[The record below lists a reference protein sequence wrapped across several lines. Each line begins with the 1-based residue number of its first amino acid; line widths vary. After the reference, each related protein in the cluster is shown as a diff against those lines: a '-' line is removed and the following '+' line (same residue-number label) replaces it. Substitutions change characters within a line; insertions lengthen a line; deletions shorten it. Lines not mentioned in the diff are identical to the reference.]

1 MKNLIKIILLSLII
15 VVSILAYM
23 STRPPLSPKD
33 NLKFTQVLN
42 DGSSTNFEVEYSRPY
57 KKNRLIFGMKDDEA
71 LVPFNEYWRT
81 GANYSTDLT
90 SSESFKFGG
99 VEVNKG
105 SYWLYTIPG
114 ENSWQVF
121 LNTESGSFA
130 YFNPN
135 TDKNVA
141 NIEVDSYK
149 LDNVV
154 EQFTINFI
162 EKENNLFLTLHWDQT
177 GISIP
182 IN

>member
-1 MKNLIKIILLSLII
+1 M
-15 VVSILAYM
+15 
-23 STRPPLSPKD
+23 
-33 NLKFTQVLN
+33 
-42 DGSSTNFEVEYSRPY
+42 
-57 KKNRLIFGMKDDEA
+57 
-71 LVPFNEYWRT
+71 
-81 GANYSTDLT
+81 
-90 SSESFKFGG
+90 
-99 VEVNKG
+99 
-105 SYWLYTIPG
+105 YTIPG

-130 YFNPN
+130 YFNPD

>member
-1 MKNLIKIILLSLII
+1 MKNLRLII
-15 VVSILAYM
+15 FLLTITVVFILVYM

-33 NLKFTQVLN
+33 KVKYTQVHN
-42 DGSSTNFEVEYSRPY
+42 DGRNTNFEVDYSRPY

-114 ENSWQVF
+114 KNSWQVF
-121 LNTESGSFA
+121 LNTESGTFS
-130 YFNPN
+130 YFNPDTN
-135 TDKNVA
+135 KNVA
-141 NIEVDSYK
+141 SIEVDSYD
-149 LDNVV
+149 LDDVV

-162 EKENNLFLTLHWDQT
+162 EKNNNLFLTLNWDQT